1 MSFVEKITVHE
12 KKMELIDTLRLITEG
27 KVRTLKLI
35 FFFQNN
41 RFLLSIEYRFLLRL
55 NELVWQEYLLK

>member
-1 MSFVEKITVHE
+1 MTFVEKITVHE

>member
-1 MSFVEKITVHE
+1 MVIEAMSFVEKITVHE

-55 NELVWQEYLLK
+55 NELV